1 MKNTICPTLGHLL
14 RELIKAGGYRGCL
27 INQGLDK
34 DLDDLAVDAK
44 TRQSKIFDLMTGIET
59 VFFSALEADCG
70 VEWSQFLKKSW
81 IRTRGTFQL
90 LAQKVDFSPMPKG
103 EGIQSFNQKF
113 SVPMLSRFVSLTGRE
128 FRNINVATFLLSP
141 FKSWLDLASYQT
153 GQTQNKILD
162 NLTLAVN
169 ADPRTVERWLAGES
183 IGKISWPYKPI
194 VTLAIGNSVSDENI
208 RLLSGWLIFTCAI
221 QSLTIDTRLKILS
234 YLTSKESDSWTLE
247 SAIHQ
252 LNQDA
257 FRFGDLPIRKKAL
270 PLLDEI
276 QLLFST
282 KPRNDTAL
290 KNRLT
295 QFETL
300 IEKSQPFIQP
310 SYRYILDWF
319 SARHSALCEDKKSAL
334 LHYSNAISGAWWFA
348 GPNQHQVLSEGL
360 LHAVGVGEK
369 DLANAYWDKTFVL
382 GLNRAPKRSLDEQE
396 MRRLS
401 FAFEKQ
407 FYPQKAKARI
417 PSPLRISEKIDF
429 SIDRGYLKSPN
440 QKIKLSEGRIRKTP
454 LMIAIQEG
462 TLDHVKQLV
471 DAGADLNGYIPE
483 SGEGPLT
490 YAMRRACDRKDTN
503 VMDYLLTFNL
513 TIETVNRPASTQR
526 ETPLKIAIEM
536 ANANAVTRLI
546 ELGADPEAPCDY
558 VPSALCY
565 AMLLLHGSIHRTDD
579 TQHINYFKGKIP
591 ADAYD
596 AKDGAVFTNDLVQRR
611 KRIWEL
617 ANSSDRNRQIQK
629 AVFDYFI
636 RSPDDHREAIK
647 ALLNGRANANRRY
660 KVEANHLSEW
670 TPTLFAAQVGDL
682 NVFKMLIEH
691 KGDPNL
697 TLMPPNGLE
706 HFDALW
712 VAVGHGRHA
721 IVSYLLEHN
730 RSLFR

>member
-1 MKNTICPTLGHLL
+1 MKITICPSFGYII
-14 RELIKAGGYRGCL
+14 RELLKAGGYRSFL
-27 INQGLDK
+27 IDQGLDK
-34 DLDDLAVDAK
+34 NLDDLAIDAK
-44 TRQSKIFDLMTGIET
+44 NRQSKTFDLMIEIET
-59 VFFSALEADCG
+59 AVFNAIKADCG
-70 VEWSQFLKKSW
+70 IEWAQFLKETW
-81 IRTRGTFQL
+81 IDTSGAIQFI
-90 LAQKVDFSPMPKG
+90 AQNVDFSPMPKE
-103 EGIQSFNQKF
+103 EGARSFKQKV
-113 SVPMLSRFVSLTGRE
+113 SVPMLSRFVIQAGKK
-128 FRNINVATFLLSP
+128 FRNKEVSNWILTP
-141 FKSWLDLASYQT
+141 FKSWLGLASRQT
-153 GQTQNKILD
+153 GKEQNEILN
-162 NLTLAVN
+162 NLSFAAG
-169 ADPRTVERWLAGES
+169 ADPRTVERWMAGES

-194 VTLAIGNSVSDENI
+194 VTSATGNFASNEDVQF
-208 RLLSGWLIFTCAI
+208 LSGWLTVACAI
-221 QSLTIDTRLKILS
+221 QSLTLENRLNIHS
-234 YLTSKESDSWTLE
+234 YLTSKESNSWTLE
-247 SAIHQ
+247 WAILQ
-252 LNQDA
+252 LNRDG
-257 FRFGDLPIRKKAL
+257 FRFGDLPIRQKVV

-276 QLLFST
+276 QLLFSSQ
-282 KPRNDTAL
+282 PRNDTAL

-295 QFETL
+295 QFEIL
-300 IEKSQPFIQP
+300 IKESQPFIQP

-334 LHYSNAISGAWWFA
+334 LHYANAISGAWWLA

-360 LHAVGVGEK
+360 LYAVGVGDK
-369 DLANAYWDKTFVL
+369 DSANAYWDKTFVL

-407 FYPQKAKARI
+407 FSPQKAKARI
-417 PSPLRISEKIDF
+417 PPPLQIYEKVEF
-429 SIDRGYLKSPN
+429 SIDKSYLKNPN
-440 QKIKLSEGRIRKTP
+440 QKIKLSDGRVRKTP
-454 LMIAIQEG
+454 LMMAIQEG
-462 TLDHVKQLV
+462 TLEDVKRLV
-471 DAGADLNGYIPE
+471 EAGADLNGFIPE

-490 YAMRRACDRKDTN
+490 YAMRRACDRKDTAI
-503 VMDYLLTFNL
+503 MDYLLNFSHSV
-513 TIETVNRPASTQR
+513 ETVNRPASTKR

-536 ANANAVTRLI
+536 ANANAVPRLI

-565 AMLLLHGSIHRTDD
+565 AMLLLHGSIHRSDN
-579 TQHINYFKGKIP
+579 TQHTNYFAGKTP
-591 ADAYD
+591 ADSYD
-596 AKDGAVFTNDLVQRR
+596 AKDGAVFNTDLVQRR
-611 KRIWEL
+611 KRLLDL

-636 RSPDDHREAIK
+636 RSPDDHREVIT

-660 KVEANHLSEW
+660 KVEAHHLSEW

-712 VAVGHGRHA
+712 VAVDHGRHA